1 MDNANSTALRK
12 GLINNGGINLNIVL
26 WIIAG
31 ILVCGGLVMG
41 IGFWMFKK
49 EINEENPEYIVQF
62 IKENIA
68 SENVSLAIDYN
79 NEKWVDVNTNKQFPL
94 ASTVKIII
102 AIEYAQQAA
111 DGRINPQQQVSLK
124 ELETFYIPKTDGGA
138 HEAWISALNQSKNI
152 DSVPLS
158 EVANGM
164 IAYSSNAN
172 TEYLMHVLGLQNINE
187 VLKSLNVLDHE
198 PLYPITSAVYI
209 PIQLMNEKNLT
220 KEETLKAMQ
229 NMDMIEYRDRALNIH
244 NNWLKNPLTDEEKKQ
259 SLKILNMDIQKVWS
273 DRLVN
278 ATTTDYIS
286 ILEKLN
292 SKKYFHEDVHKYLD
306 QVMEQLMQNPKN
318 REWLTHAGQKGG
330 STAFVLTLAFYAKD
344 KDGNQTEIAFF
355 ANNLN
360 MIEQAKLSK
369 NLNGFQ
375 LKFLKEEKFR
385 MQLKKELSEI

>member
-1 MDNANSTALRK
+1 M
-12 GLINNGGINLNIVL
+12 NIIL

-209 PIQLMNEKNLT
+209 PTQLMNEKNIT
-220 KEETLKAMQ
+220 KADTLKAMK
-229 NMDMIEYRDRALNIH
+229 NMDMAEYRDRALNIH

-306 QVMEQLMQNPKN
+306 PVMEQLMQNPKN

-360 MIEQAKLSK
+360 TIEQVKLSK
-369 NLNGFQ
+369 NINGFQ

>member
-1 MDNANSTALRK
+1 M
-12 GLINNGGINLNIVL
+12 NIVL

-68 SENVSLAIDYN
+68 SENVSLAIHYN

-94 ASTVKIII
+94 GSTVKIII

-187 VLKSLNVLDHE
+187 VLKSLDLVDHE
-198 PLYPITSAVYI
+198 LLYPSTSATYI
-209 PIQLMNEKNLT
+209 PTQLMNEKNIT
-220 KEETLKAMQ
+220 KEETLKAMK
-229 NMDMIEYRDRALNIH
+229 NMDMAEYRDRALNIH

-273 DRLVN
+273 DRLVK
-278 ATTTDYIS
+278 ATTADYIS

-306 QVMEQLMQNPKN
+306 PVLEQLMQNPKN